1 MSDCLYTVSTGI
13 CIRHGNP
20 RKSNMRTVVK
30 IVVTWGVVGAFIAT
44 LMYLVDNFVTGT
56 QIFKTFGATKPA
68 GLSTFCVETPAPRE
82 WPSSQQDVWKPVI
95 AKYSS
100 AIFVF
105 SAFLTPKHT
114 IVISAMM
121 RDFETRPRF
130 FCQFWS
136 EATEAGIRMTV
147 ADASLALSGETD
159 DTRLGYFSLI
169 ILSLIPECKRA

>member
-1 MSDCLYTVSTGI
+1 M
-13 CIRHGNP
+13 
-20 RKSNMRTVVK
+20 K
-30 IVVTWGVVGAFIAT
+30 IVVTWDVVGAFIAT

-68 GLSTFCVETPAPRE
+68 GLSTFCVETPAPSE
-82 WPSSQQDVWKPVI
+82 CPSSQQDVWKPVI

-136 EATEAGIRMTV
+136 KTGEAGTSVTV
-147 ADASLALSGETD
+147 ENASLALSGETHG
-159 DTRLGYFSLI
+159 R
-169 ILSLIPECKRA
+169 R